1 MLNFLFL
8 EKGLLHNIFVWI
20 FKKTFPSCY
29 ILLTDEILLSDCL
42 YFSKYWAICVLR
54 LFANQAVTS

>member
-8 EKGLLHNIFVWI
+8 EKGLLHKIFVWT

-29 ILLTDEILLSDCL
+29 ILLTDEVLLSDCL
-42 YFSKYWAICVLR
+42 YFFRYLAICVFHL
-54 LFANQAVTS
+54 LVSQAVTS